1 MDVLQRCV
9 FLCLY
14 FLSCLLV
21 DWKDGFLMTDLVFT
35 ITQLDKPE
43 GYTVG
48 RKIILLKNDENF
60 CKLLTSIINNKNIKG
75 TYTTVKE
82 VHYA

>member
-1 MDVLQRCV
+1 
-9 FLCLY
+9 
-14 FLSCLLV
+14 
-21 DWKDGFLMTDLVFT
+21 MTDLVFT